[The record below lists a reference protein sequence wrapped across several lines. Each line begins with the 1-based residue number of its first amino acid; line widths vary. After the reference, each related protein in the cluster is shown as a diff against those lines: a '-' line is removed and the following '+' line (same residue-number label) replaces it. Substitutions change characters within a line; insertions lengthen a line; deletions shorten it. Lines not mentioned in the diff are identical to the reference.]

1 MNRRFGLLLAACL
14 PAATTADDADV
25 EALLTERRCDGCHNR
40 NEALIGPPYRAIA
53 ARHAG
58 QGSHMVD
65 VLAAKIVA
73 GGAGNWGPV
82 PMVPN
87 EHVSAEEA
95 RAMAR
100 WILGLA
106 QTSE

>member
-1 MNRRFGLLLAACL
+1 MNRHIGLLLAAVL
-14 PAATTADDADV
+14 PAAQAADEADV
-25 EALLTERRCDGCHNR
+25 EALLLERRCDGCHNR
-40 NEALIGPPYRAIA
+40 SDALIGPPYLAIA

-58 QGSHMVD
+58 QGSHMVE
-65 VLAAKIVA
+65 VLAVKIVE

-87 EHVSAEEA
+87 EHVTHEEA

-106 QTSE
+106 QASE